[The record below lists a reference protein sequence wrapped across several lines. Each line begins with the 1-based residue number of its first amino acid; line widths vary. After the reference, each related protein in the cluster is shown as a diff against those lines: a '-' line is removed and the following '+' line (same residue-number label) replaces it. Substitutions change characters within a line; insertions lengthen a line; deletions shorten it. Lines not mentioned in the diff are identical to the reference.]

1 MTGARKSA
9 PDGHPRGAE
18 ESDETSVQH
27 IPNSMTRRRWGDG
40 VVLTSHFSDQTMI
53 ATLLLLSVLADTH
66 IHGVVRDSATRAPL
80 HGAVVRIDG
89 TLKGTIADRYGAF
102 HLYDLHQDTVRL
114 IVSYVGYATER
125 IEVPLTENRTEV
137 RLTIQMRSTSVRGQ
151 EIQVTDER
159 IAHSALP
166 TQQARVLT
174 SAEIDE
180 HRGQTFAD
188 ALTQVAGVTVLQTGP
203 SLKKPMI
210 NGLTGTRLVLR
221 NNNLVQEGQQW
232 GIEHAPEID
241 AFSPSRITV
250 VKGPAAVMF
259 GPNAMGGV
267 IDVESRPIR
276 KDPGLHG
283 EATVNLFS
291 NGRQGAVGAFLETA
305 QVAGSPIALRVQGS
319 TRMGGD
325 AEAPSYV
332 LNNTGVR
339 ELNASLTLEMGDE
352 AIGLS
357 TVASIF
363 STKLGIFNGAH
374 IGNATDML
382 RAIQRGAPSSTRP
395 FSYDI
400 TNPRQE
406 ISHAMVS
413 VKGHAQ
419 LSQDE
424 RLVLT
429 VGHQVNDRNEFDG
442 HNIRIRGRGTDAEAR
457 AADSLARLQRA
468 LATPAMNLVLRT
480 SSLDASLEHA
490 LSERVR
496 GTIGVSSM
504 WQLNERSGSV
514 ILIPDYRLW
523 GIGAFAYES
532 IMLEDVTLSA
542 GLRYDVRDLKSR
554 IIDRATGEA
563 PLQYRRWQ
571 NFSASIG
578 ALWTPIE
585 GLSLTWN
592 AASSWR
598 PPQVNELYSNDVH
611 HGSAYYEIGDSTL
624 ASERTLGTDAG
635 VRYEADGVTIEA
647 SGFINRIDDY
657 IMAVP
662 DPANPTVTV
671 RGTFPTYRF
680 TQMTAR
686 LYGGDVSVTVP
697 LDERLNLY
705 GQASF
710 VRGDNLDRDEPL
722 LFIPADRGRLGLH
735 LHADDV
741 GPIHD
746 AYVDVSVM
754 GVRQQNRVVPGRD
767 YAEPPAGY
775 LRTDAAIGGVITMP
789 YGLPARITLACTN
802 VFNAAYR
809 EYLSQ
814 YRYFAD
820 DLGRNII
827 LRFTTSF

>member
-1 MTGARKSA
+1 MAIGVTPVFNE
-9 PDGHPRGAE
+9 PDRY
-18 ESDETSVQH
+18 
-27 IPNSMTRRRWGDG
+27 
-40 VVLTSHFSDQTMI
+40 MI
-53 ATLLLLSVLADTH
+53 ATLLLLSALADTH
-66 IHGVVRDSATRAPL
+66 IHGIVRDSATRAPL
-80 HGAVVRIDG
+80 HGAVVRLDG
-89 TLKGTIADRYGAF
+89 TKKGAVADRYGAF
-102 HLYDLHQDTVRL
+102 HFYDLHQDTVRL
-114 IVSYVGYATER
+114 VVSYIGYATER
-125 IEVPLTENRTEV
+125 VVVPLGEGRKEV
-137 RLTIQMRSTSVRGQ
+137 RLDIQMRSSSARQQ

-166 TQQARVLT
+166 TQQARVLG
-174 SAEIDE
+174 SVEIDE

-305 QVAGSPIALRVQGS
+305 QVAGAPVALRLQGS
-319 TRMGGD
+319 TRLGGD
-325 AEAPSYV
+325 AEAPDYV

-339 ELNASLTLEMGDE
+339 ELNASLTVEVGDE
-352 AIGLS
+352 RLGLS
-357 TVASIF
+357 TLASIF
-363 STKLGIFNGAH
+363 STTLGIFSGAH

-382 RAIQRGAPSSTRP
+382 RAIQRGHPSSTRP

-400 TNPRQE
+400 GNPRQE
-406 ISHAMVS
+406 ITHTMISA
-413 VKGHAQ
+413 KGHAQ
-419 LSQDE
+419 LSDDE

-429 VGHQVNDRNEFDG
+429 LGHQVNDRSEFDG
-442 HNIRIRGRGTDAEAR
+442 HNVRIRGQGTDPVIR

-468 LATPAMNLVLRT
+468 LATPAMNLVLNT

-496 GTIGVSSM
+496 GTVGISSM

-532 IMLEDVTLSA
+532 IMLDEVTVSA
-542 GLRYDVRDLKSR
+542 GIRYDVRDLKSR
-554 IIDRATGEA
+554 IINRATREA
-563 PLQYRRWQ
+563 TLQDRTWQ
-571 NFSASIG
+571 NVSASLG
-578 ALWTPIE
+578 ALWAPVE
-585 GLSLTWN
+585 GLTLTWN

-611 HGSAYYEIGDSTL
+611 HGSAYYEIGDSSL
-624 ASERTLGTDAG
+624 ASERTLGSDVG
-635 VRYEADGVTIEA
+635 LRYEANGLLIESSA
-647 SGFINRIDDY
+647 FINRIGDY
-657 IMAVP
+657 IMALP
-662 DPANPTVTV
+662 DPANPTVTI

-686 LYGGDVSVTVP
+686 LFGGDLSLTVP
-697 LDERLNLY
+697 LHERLNLY

-710 VRGDNLDRDEPL
+710 VRGDNLDLNEPL
-722 LFIPADRGRLGLH
+722 LFIPADRGRIGLH

-741 GPIHD
+741 GPVHD
-746 AYVDVSVM
+746 AYADVSVM
-754 GVRQQNRVVPGRD
+754 GVRRQDRVVPGRD

-775 LRTDAAIGGVITMP
+775 LRTDLSVGGVLTLP
-789 YGLPARITLACTN
+789 FGLPARLTLACTN
-802 VFNAAYR
+802 LFNAAYR

-827 LRFTTSF
+827 LRFTTTF

>member
-1 MTGARKSA
+1 
-9 PDGHPRGAE
+9 
-18 ESDETSVQH
+18 
-27 IPNSMTRRRWGDG
+27 
-40 VVLTSHFSDQTMI
+40 MI
-53 ATLLLLSVLADTH
+53 ATLLLLSALADTH
-66 IHGVVRDSATRAPL
+66 IHGIVRDSATRAPL

-89 TLKGTIADRYGAF
+89 TVKGAIADRYGVF
-102 HLYDLHQDTVRL
+102 HFYDLHQDTVRL
-114 IVSYVGYATER
+114 VVSYVGYQTER
-125 IEVPLTENRTEV
+125 VIVPLNDGRREV
-137 RLTIQMRSTSVRGQ
+137 RLDIAMRSTSVRRQ

-210 NGLTGTRLVLR
+210 NGLSGTRLVLR

-305 QVAGSPIALRVQGS
+305 QVAGSPIALRAQAS

-339 ELNASLTLEMGDE
+339 ELNASLTMEVGDE
-352 AIGLS
+352 RLGLS
-357 TVASIF
+357 SVASVF
-363 STKLGIFNGAH
+363 STTLGIFSGAH
-374 IGNATDML
+374 IGNASDML
-382 RAIQRGAPSSTRP
+382 RAIQRGNPSSTRP

-400 TNPRQE
+400 GNPRQE
-406 ISHAMVS
+406 ISHAMAS

-419 LSQDE
+419 LTEDE
-424 RLVLT
+424 RLVITL
-429 VGHQVNDRNEFDG
+429 GHQVNDRNEFDG
-442 HNIRIRGRGTDAEAR
+442 HNIRIRGRGDDPVAR
-457 AADSLARLQRA
+457 AADSIARLQRA
-468 LATPAMNLVLRT
+468 LATPAMNLILRT

-496 GTIGVSSM
+496 GTVGISSM

-532 IMLEDVTLSA
+532 IMLEDVTISA

-554 IIDRATGEA
+554 IINRATGEA

-571 NFSASIG
+571 NFSASVG
-578 ALWTPIE
+578 ALWAPVE

-624 ASERTLGTDAG
+624 ASERTLGSDVG
-635 VRYEADGVTIEA
+635 LRYESEGLLIETSA
-647 SGFINRIDDY
+647 FINRIGDY

-662 DPANPTVTV
+662 DPANPTMTV

-686 LYGGDVSVTVP
+686 LYGGDLSLTVP
-697 LDERLNLY
+697 LHGRLNVY

-710 VRGDNLDRDEPL
+710 VRGDNLDLNEPL
-722 LFIPADRGRLGLH
+722 LFIPADRGRIGLH

-746 AYVDVSVM
+746 AYVDVSIA
-754 GVRQQNRVVPGRD
+754 GVRSQDRVVSGRD

-775 LRTDAAIGGVITMP
+775 SRTDLSLGGVVTLP
-789 YGLPARITLACTN
+789 YELPARVTLTCTN
-802 VFNAAYR
+802 LFDAAYR

-827 LRFTTSF
+827 LRFTTTF

>member
-1 MTGARKSA
+1 
-9 PDGHPRGAE
+9 
-18 ESDETSVQH
+18 
-27 IPNSMTRRRWGDG
+27 
-40 VVLTSHFSDQTMI
+40 MI
-53 ATLLLLSVLADTH
+53 ATLLLLSALADTH
-66 IHGVVRDSATRAPL
+66 IHGIVRDSATRAPL
-80 HGAVVRIDG
+80 HGATVRIEG
-89 TLKGTIADRYGAF
+89 YRKGAVTDRYGVF
-102 HLYDLHQDTVRL
+102 HFYDLHQDTVVLEVAYLGYRKERVVVPMSGMGRELRL
-114 IVSYVGYATER
+114 DVLMHVAD
-125 IEVPLTENRTEV
+125 V
-137 RLTIQMRSTSVRGQ
+137 RFR

-210 NGLTGTRLVLR
+210 NGLSGTRLVLR

-305 QVAGSPIALRVQGS
+305 QVAGSPIALRAQAS

-339 ELNASLTLEMGDE
+339 ELNASLTMEVGDE
-352 AIGLS
+352 RLGLS
-357 TVASIF
+357 SVASIF
-363 STKLGIFNGAH
+363 STTLGIFSGAH
-374 IGNATDML
+374 IGNASDML
-382 RAIQRGAPSSTRP
+382 RAIQRGNPSSTRP

-400 TNPRQE
+400 GNPRQE
-406 ISHAMVS
+406 ISHAMAS

-419 LSQDE
+419 LSEDE
-424 RLVLT
+424 RLVVTL
-429 VGHQVNDRNEFDG
+429 GHQVNDRNEFDG
-442 HNIRIRGRGTDAEAR
+442 HNIRIRGRGDDPVAR
-457 AADSLARLQRA
+457 VADSIARLQRA

-480 SSLDASLEHA
+480 SSFDASLEHA

-496 GTIGVSSM
+496 GTAGVSSM

-523 GIGAFAYES
+523 GIGAFVYES
-532 IMLEDVTLSA
+532 IMLEDVTISA

-554 IIDRATGEA
+554 IINRATGEA

-571 NFSASIG
+571 NFSASVG
-578 ALWTPIE
+578 ALWAPIE

-635 VRYEADGVTIEA
+635 VRYEMDGLTIESSA
-647 SGFINRIDDY
+647 FINHIGDY

-686 LYGGDVSVTVP
+686 LFGGDLSVTVP
-697 LDERLNLY
+697 LHERLNVY
-705 GQASF
+705 GQASI
-710 VRGDNLDRDEPL
+710 VRGDNLDLNEPL

-746 AYVDVSVM
+746 AYVDVSIA
-754 GVRQQNRVVPGRD
+754 GVRRQDRVVSGRD

-775 LRTDAAIGGVITMP
+775 SRTDLSLGGVVTLP
-789 YGLPARITLACTN
+789 YELPARVTLTCTN
-802 VFNAAYR
+802 LFNAAYR

>member
-1 MTGARKSA
+1 M
-9 PDGHPRGAE
+9 
-18 ESDETSVQH
+18 
-27 IPNSMTRRRWGDG
+27 
-40 VVLTSHFSDQTMI
+40 F
-53 ATLLLLSVLADTH
+53 ATLLLLSALADTH

-80 HGAVVRIDG
+80 HGAVVRLDG
-89 TLKGTIADRYGAF
+89 TRRGAIADRYGAF
-102 HLYDLHQDTVRL
+102 HFYDLQQDTALLV
-114 IVSYVGYATER
+114 VSYVGYATVR
-125 IEVPLTENRTEV
+125 VEVPLTDATRKEV
-137 RLTIQMRSTSVRGQ
+137 RLDIQMKSTNLTGN

-210 NGLTGTRLVLR
+210 NGLMGTRLVLR

-259 GPNAMGGV
+259 GPNAIGGV

-291 NGRQGAVGAFLETA
+291 NGRQGALGAFLETA
-305 QVAGSPIALRVQGS
+305 QVAGLPVAVRLQGS

-325 AEAPSYV
+325 AEAPDYV

-339 ELNASLTLEMGDE
+339 ELNASLTMEMGDE
-352 AIGLS
+352 AFGLS

-363 STKLGIFNGAH
+363 STTLGIFGGAH

-382 RAIQRGAPSSTRP
+382 RAIQRGNPSSTRP
-395 FSYDI
+395 FSYEI

-413 VKGHAQ
+413 VKGHAE
-419 LSQDE
+419 LSRDE

-429 VGHQVNDRNEFDG
+429 LGHQVNDRNEFDG
-442 HNIRIRGRGTDAEAR
+442 HNVRIRGRGTDPIQR
-457 AADSLARLQRA
+457 AADSISRLNQA
-468 LATPAMNLVLRT
+468 LATPAMNLVLNT

-496 GTIGVSSM
+496 GTAGISSM
-504 WQLNERSGSV
+504 WQLNERTGSV

-523 GIGAFAYES
+523 GIGAFLYES
-532 IMLEDVTLSA
+532 IMLHDVTISA
-542 GLRYDVRDLKSR
+542 GLRYDVRDLKAR
-554 IIDRATGEA
+554 IINRATGEA

-578 ALWTPIE
+578 ALWNPVEDLT
-585 GLSLTWN
+585 LTWN
-592 AASSWR
+592 LASSWR

-611 HGSAYYEIGDSTL
+611 HGSAYYEIGDSAL
-624 ASERTLGTDAG
+624 ASERTLGTDVGMKYEIAG
-635 VRYEADGVTIEA
+635 ATIETSA
-647 SGFINRIDDY
+647 FLNRIDDY

-662 DPANPTVTV
+662 DPANPTITV

-686 LYGGDVSVTVP
+686 LFGGDLSLTVP
-697 LDERLNLY
+697 LHDQLNVY

-722 LFIPADRGRLGLH
+722 LFIPADRGRIGLH
-735 LHADDV
+735 IHADDV

-746 AYVDVSVM
+746 AYIDVSM
-754 GVRQQNRVVPGRD
+754 LGVRRQDRVVPGRD

-775 LRTDAAIGGVITMP
+775 ARLDLSLGGVITMP
-789 YGLPARITLACTN
+789 YGLPARLTLACN
-802 VFNAAYR
+802 NLFNTAYR

-820 DLGRNII
+820 DPGRNII
-827 LRFTTSF
+827 LRFTTTF

>member
-1 MTGARKSA
+1 
-9 PDGHPRGAE
+9 
-18 ESDETSVQH
+18 
-27 IPNSMTRRRWGDG
+27 
-40 VVLTSHFSDQTMI
+40 
-53 ATLLLLSVLADTH
+53 
-66 IHGVVRDSATRAPL
+66 
-80 HGAVVRIDG
+80 
-89 TLKGTIADRYGAF
+89 
-102 HLYDLHQDTVRL
+102 
-114 IVSYVGYATER
+114 
-125 IEVPLTENRTEV
+125 
-137 RLTIQMRSTSVRGQ
+137 
-151 EIQVTDER
+151 
-159 IAHSALP
+159 
-166 TQQARVLT
+166 
-174 SAEIDE
+174 
-180 HRGQTFAD
+180 
-188 ALTQVAGVTVLQTGP
+188 
-203 SLKKPMI
+203 
-210 NGLTGTRLVLR
+210 
-221 NNNLVQEGQQW
+221 
-232 GIEHAPEID
+232 
-241 AFSPSRITV
+241 
-250 VKGPAAVMF
+250 
-259 GPNAMGGV
+259 
-267 IDVESRPIR
+267 
-276 KDPGLHG
+276 
-283 EATVNLFS
+283 
-291 NGRQGAVGAFLETA
+291 
-305 QVAGSPIALRVQGS
+305 
-319 TRMGGD
+319 MGGD
-325 AEAPSYV
+325 ATAPDYT

-339 ELNASLTLEMGDE
+339 ELNASLTMEVGDE
-352 AIGLS
+352 RLGLS
-357 TVASIF
+357 SVASIF
-363 STKLGIFNGAH
+363 STSLGIFSGAH

-382 RAIQRGAPSSTRP
+382 RAIQRGNPSFSRP

-424 RLVLT
+424 RVVLT

-442 HNIRIRGRGTDAEAR
+442 HNVRIRGRGTDPVAR
-457 AADSLARLQRA
+457 AADSIARLERV

-490 LSERVR
+490 LSDRVR
-496 GTIGVSSM
+496 GTVGVSSM

-532 IMLEDVTLSA
+532 IMLQDVTLSV
-542 GLRYDVRDLKSR
+542 GIRYDVRDLKSR
-554 IIDRATGEA
+554 IINRVTGQA

-571 NFSASIG
+571 NFSASVG
-578 ALWTPIE
+578 ALWTPVE

-624 ASERTLGTDAG
+624 ASERTLGSDVG
-635 VRYEADGVTIEA
+635 LRYESEGLLIETSA
-647 SGFINRIDDY
+647 FINRIGDY

-662 DPANPTVTV
+662 DPANPTITV

-686 LYGGDVSVTVP
+686 LFGGDLSLTVP
-697 LDERLNLY
+697 LHERLNVY

-710 VRGDNLDRDEPL
+710 VRGDNLDLNEPL

-746 AYVDVSVM
+746 AYVDVSIA
-754 GVRQQNRVVPGRD
+754 GVRRQDRVVPGRD

-775 LRTDAAIGGVITMP
+775 LRTDLSVGGVVTLP
-789 YGLPARITLACTN
+789 YGLQSRLTLACTN
-802 VFNAAYR
+802 LFDAAYR

>member
-1 MTGARKSA
+1 MGV
-9 PDGHPRGAE
+9 
-18 ESDETSVQH
+18 TSVFNE
-27 IPNSMTRRRWGDG
+27 PDRY
-40 VVLTSHFSDQTMI
+40 MI
-53 ATLLLLSVLADTH
+53 TTLLLLSALADTH
-66 IHGVVRDSATRAPL
+66 IHGIVRDSATRAPL

-89 TLKGTIADRYGAF
+89 TVKGAIADRYGVF
-102 HLYDLHQDTVRL
+102 HFYDLHQDTVRL
-114 IVSYVGYATER
+114 VVSYVGYQTER
-125 IEVPLTENRTEV
+125 VLVPLNEGRREV
-137 RLTIQMRSTSVRGQ
+137 RLDIAMRSTNVRGQ
-151 EIQVTDER
+151 EIQVTDTR

-283 EATVNLFS
+283 EATVNFFS

-305 QVAGSPIALRVQGS
+305 QVAGSPIALRAQAS

-339 ELNASLTLEMGDE
+339 ELNASLTMEVGDE
-352 AIGLS
+352 RLGLS
-357 TVASIF
+357 SVASVF
-363 STKLGIFNGAH
+363 STTLGIFSGAH

-382 RAIQRGAPSSTRP
+382 RAIQRGNPSSTRP

-406 ISHAMVS
+406 IAHAMVS

-419 LSQDE
+419 LSQEE
-424 RLVLT
+424 RLVVTL
-429 VGHQVNDRNEFDG
+429 GHQVNDRNEFDG
-442 HNIRIRGRGTDAEAR
+442 HNIRIRGRGDDPVAR
-457 AADSLARLQRA
+457 AADSIARLQRA
-468 LATPAMNLVLRT
+468 LATPAMNLILRT

-490 LSERVR
+490 LSNRVR
-496 GTIGVSSM
+496 GTVGVSSM

-523 GIGAFAYES
+523 GFGAFAYES

-542 GLRYDVRDLKSR
+542 GIRYDVRDLKSR
-554 IIDRATGEA
+554 IINRATGEA

-571 NFSASIG
+571 NFSASVG
-578 ALWTPIE
+578 ALWAPIE

-624 ASERTLGTDAG
+624 ASERTLGSDVG
-635 VRYEADGVTIEA
+635 LRYQSEGLLIETSA
-647 SGFINRIDDY
+647 FINRIGDY

-662 DPANPTVTV
+662 DAANPTVTV

-686 LYGGDVSVTVP
+686 LFGGDLSLTVP
-697 LDERLNLY
+697 LHERLNVY

-710 VRGDNLDRDEPL
+710 VRGDNLDLNEPL
-722 LFIPADRGRLGLH
+722 LFIPADRGRIGLH

-746 AYVDVSVM
+746 AYIDVSIA
-754 GVRQQNRVVPGRD
+754 GVRRQDRVVSGRD

-775 LRTDAAIGGVITMP
+775 SRTDLSLGGVVTLP
-789 YGLPARITLACTN
+789 DELPARVTLTCTN
-802 VFNAAYR
+802 LFNAAYR

-827 LRFTTSF
+827 LRFTTTF